1 MAKGQNIGY
10 ARVSSASQHLDRQL
24 VELEQ
29 HATDRIFFRH
39 GVRKEHG
46 ETGLRR
52 DDALLAR
59 GRRTHRLQHGS
70 PVTQPDGPTG
80 YHRKT
85 AATRGAGVF
94 LKEGIRLEPKGNAD
108 PMTELVFAMIGSNCA
123 VRALAHPQAAA

>member
-1 MAKGQNIGY
+1 M
-10 ARVSSASQHLDRQL
+10 
-24 VELEQ
+24 
-29 HATDRIFFRH
+29 DRIFSDTVSGKNTERPGFEEMMRY
-39 GVRKEHG
+39 
-46 ETGLRR
+46 LRE
-52 DDALLAR
+52 DDDLIVCNMD
-59 GRRTHRLQHGS
+59 RLQHGS